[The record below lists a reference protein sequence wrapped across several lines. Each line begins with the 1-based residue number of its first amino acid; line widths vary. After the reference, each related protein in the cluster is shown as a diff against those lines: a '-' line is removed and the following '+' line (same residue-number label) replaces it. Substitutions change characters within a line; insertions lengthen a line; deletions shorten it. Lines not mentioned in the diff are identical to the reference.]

1 MEDHRNWQRRY
12 SREGSRS
19 YDVPHASISFKD
31 DRGNRSGRHLMI
43 TVKINESSVD
53 LIRYGETLHTWI
65 APRQSENIM
74 AACNRAEEDF
84 PFDEV
89 EIDE

>member
-1 MEDHRNWQRRY
+1 
-12 SREGSRS
+12 
-19 YDVPHASISFKD
+19 
-31 DRGNRSGRHLMI
+31 MI
-43 TVKINESSVD
+43 TVKINETSVD

-74 AACNRAEEDF
+74 AACNAAEEDF

>member
-1 MEDHRNWQRRY
+1 
-12 SREGSRS
+12 
-19 YDVPHASISFKD
+19 
-31 DRGNRSGRHLMI
+31 MI
-43 TVKINESSVD
+43 TVKINETSVD